1 VQERQLTDL
10 AGDLED
16 VQVSDDAASAPV
28 VVNLTSYGHTVTM
41 ERVTVAQLKSRL
53 SYYLREVRAG
63 RSYTVVSRDIPVA
76 TLAPHGTV
84 DDDGLVS
91 IPADPSAPSL
101 SAPVIG
107 RVADAPDAVEL
118 IRDGREDGVDRPGV
132 SGSGAGGDCD
142 PSAGSGAKQ
151 GTARVDPGDDAG

>member
-1 VQERQLTDL
+1 
-10 AGDLED
+10 
-16 VQVSDDAASAPV
+16 
-28 VVNLTSYGHTVTM
+28 M

-63 RSYTVVSRDIPVA
+63 RSYTVVARGIPVA
-76 TLAPHGTV
+76 TLGPHGTV

-107 RVADAPDAVEL
+107 RAADAPDAVEL
-118 IRDGREDGVDRPGV
+118 IREGRADSADPPAL
-132 SGSGAGGDCD
+132 SGRGAGGDRD
-142 PSAGSGAKQ
+142 QSAGPGPEQGGARAEQ
-151 GTARVDPGDDAG
+151 GDDAG

>member
-1 VQERQLTDL
+1 
-10 AGDLED
+10 
-16 VQVSDDAASAPV
+16 
-28 VVNLTSYGHTVTM
+28 M

-76 TLAPHGTV
+76 TLGPHGTV
-84 DDDGLVS
+84 DDGLVS

-107 RVADAPDAVEL
+107 RAADAPDAVEL
-118 IRDGREDGVDRPGV
+118 VREGRADSADPPAV
-132 SGSGAGGDCD
+132 SGGGAGGDRD
-142 PSAGSGAKQ
+142 QSARPGAEQ
-151 GTARVDPGDDAG
+151 GGARGDRGDDAG